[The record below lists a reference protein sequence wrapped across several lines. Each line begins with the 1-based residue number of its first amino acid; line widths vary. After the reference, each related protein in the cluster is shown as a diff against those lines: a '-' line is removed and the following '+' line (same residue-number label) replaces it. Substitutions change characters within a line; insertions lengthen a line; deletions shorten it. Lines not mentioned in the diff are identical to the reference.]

1 MMNMIS
7 MVTRILNSTFTARLA
22 GFLAGA
28 GEVIR
33 AAAFYSVAFFFS
45 YPYAA
50 TTAWQLALVAIN

>member
-1 MMNMIS
+1 
-7 MVTRILNSTFTARLA
+7 MVTQILDSTFATRLA
-22 GFLAGA
+22 GFFRGA

-50 TTAWQLALVAIN
+50 ATAWQLALVAIT

>member
-1 MMNMIS
+1 MM
-7 MVTRILNSTFTARLA
+7 ILNSTFTTRLA
-22 GFLAGA
+22 GFFRGA

-50 TTAWQLALVAIN
+50 ATAWQLALVAIT